1 MSNKNERLLDQLTA
15 QLDPDEQMLSTVF
28 GTYSTG
34 RLHTDHDGV
43 FAATDKRLVFHSEK
57 PPRTEVFPYGDISS
71 VESGKNFMGHHIS
84 FYASGDKVSMKWI
97 QNQEQAVTEFLDTAR
112 SRIAGSAAVDQE
124 PRAVNALSESEQ
136 QQKKKKKK
144 KKPKG
149 LRRVAKIAAI
159 VTASVVGFVVLV
171 AVLGAVFGSAG
182 SATASE
188 PAALA
193 QGAAGERGGRA
204 DRVAQRE
211 AERAA
216 REAQKEA
223 EQRAKQAARE
233 VDKLEKAVAKVFRE
247 RLISVEVRESVLE
260 GQWMVTV
267 DFIITRGFRDS
278 QTRTLAEED
287 MARGYNAVFTSGVPV
302 LEVAIR
308 GNATLANQSGASSL
322 DLAYGTTMRN
332 DVAATIDWKNY
343 RDINMTEL
351 WTTFFRIQQLR

>member
-1 MSNKNERLLDQLTA
+1 MSKKNERLLDQLTA

-34 RLHTDHDGV
+34 RVHTDHDGV

-71 VESGKNFMGHHIS
+71 VELGKNFMGHHIS

-97 QNQEQAVTEFLDTAR
+97 QNQEEAVTEFVDTAR

-124 PRAVNALSESEQ
+124 PRAVNALSESGQ
-136 QQKKKKKK
+136 QKK

-159 VTASVVGFVVLV
+159 VTASVVGFVVLL

-223 EQRAKQAARE
+223 EQRAKQAARDI
-233 VDKLEKAVAKVFRE
+233 DKLEKAVAKVFRD
-247 RLISVEVRESVLE
+247 RLIARWRFGRTYVE